1 MIGFFKNIF
10 NKILSFFIGLVGG
23 KEAQENKPSISSSAQ
38 KLTEATTSS
47 AQKLAEATAK
57 TGSGIGSS
65 LTESTNGKKQDKPNG
80 KAATA
85 KSRKRSGYFMELDET
100 EEVPNNGSQPAKLE
114 PAVKSPVAKSEPA
127 VKTPAVKS
135 EPAKTPEPQAPQ
147 APQIELVQTTKGLKA
162 EPVKPAPATSANG
175 QNQTETTFAPKYLN
189 PSLSSSRRRR
199 PGPNM
204 NNFLDMARQVKNP
217 S

>member
-10 NKILSFFIGLVGG
+10 NKILSFFIGLLGG
-23 KEAQENKPSISSSAQ
+23 SKSQEDKPSIASSAQ
-38 KLTEATTSS
+38 KLAEATTSS

-57 TGSGIGSS
+57 TGSGIGS
-65 LTESTNGKKQDKPNG
+65 LTGSVNGEKQGKPNG

-85 KSRKRSGYFMELDET
+85 KNRKRSGYFMELDET
-100 EEVPNNGSQPAKLE
+100 EEVSSNGSQPAKLE
-114 PAVKSPVAKSEPA
+114 PAVKTPVAKAEPV
-127 VKTPAVKS
+127 VKTSATKS
-135 EPAKTPEPQAPQ
+135 EPAKTPEPKAPQ

-204 NNFLDMARQVKNP
+204 NNFLDMARQVKN
-217 S
+217 SG